1 MRMPRVNIYLSD
13 ELMAAVRPLDLN
25 ISQVVQVALRRRID
39 RRRVDEWLDQLT
51 FPNPPGIGHH
61 EAERALESP
70 LARE

>member
-1 MRMPRVNIYLSD
+1 MPRVNIYLSD

-51 FPNPPGIGHH
+51 FPNPPGIGHR
-61 EAERALESP
+61 EAERALESR